1 MSGQNPAGPR
11 ATVIGL
17 AVIASLFAG
26 ILIWSLDYSGAARGR
41 HHWTRG
47 WQPVRGFH
55 TPRRALAAAT
65 DGRYVYVIGGVNA
78 DGHYAKTVEYAP
90 ILPDGSLGPWRP
102 TSALGTGRIYLAA
115 VYLNGFLYALGGG
128 RGPLGSDNTPTALVE
143 RARVEDDGSLGP
155 WRRDTYMTS
164 PRRGLK
170 ALVYDKHIFAIG
182 GYNGMFLRTTERADV
197 GADGHITGWTEEK
210 QKSVLVRYIHSAARW
225 RNRLYLLGG
234 HVQSP
239 VKMDYGDVESA
250 PLTPAAHLGPWTIEK
265 TALQTPRFVASAFA
279 MGGYLYILGG
289 HNETRRLRSV
299 EFAPIL
305 ADGHIGPWRYN
316 APLRLERSATA
327 VAVTGDT
334 VYVLGGMGDG
344 RILNDVAMARQ
355 GPGGQL
361 GHRLLTNASPAQKP
375 Q

>member
-1 MSGQNPAGPR
+1 MSAPASLR
-11 ATVIGL
+11 ATGIGL
-17 AVIASLFAG
+17 GVLALAFAA
-26 ILIWSLDYSGAARGR
+26 ILIWALEFSGAARHDHR
-41 HHWTRG
+41 WVPG
-47 WQPVRGFH
+47 WRPVNSFH

-65 DGRYVYVIGGVNA
+65 DGRHVYVIGGVDG

-90 ILPDGSLGPWRP
+90 IRPDGMLGPWRP

-115 VYLNGFLYALGGG
+115 VYLKGYLYALGGG

-143 RARVEDDGSLGP
+143 RARIRADGSLGP
-155 WRRDTYMTS
+155 WRKDAYMTS

-170 ALVYDKHIFAIG
+170 AVVYKGHIYAIG

-197 GADGHITGWTEEK
+197 GADGHIKRWREEK
-210 QKSVLVRYIHSAARW
+210 QHSVLERYIHSAARW
-225 RNRLYLLGG
+225 GDKLYLLGG

-239 VKMDYGDVESA
+239 VQMDYGDVESA
-250 PLTPAAHLGPWTIEK
+250 TLTPDDHLGPWSVEN
-265 TALQTPRFVASAFA
+265 TALETPRFVASAFA

-299 EFAPIL
+299 ESARIG
-305 ADGHIGPWRYN
+305 ADGRVGPWRYN
-316 APLRLERSATA
+316 APLPQPRSATA
-327 VAVTGDT
+327 LAVTGDT

-344 RILNDVAMARQ
+344 RILNAVVMARQ

-361 GHRLLTNASPAQKP
+361 GHHAVNAASPEQKP